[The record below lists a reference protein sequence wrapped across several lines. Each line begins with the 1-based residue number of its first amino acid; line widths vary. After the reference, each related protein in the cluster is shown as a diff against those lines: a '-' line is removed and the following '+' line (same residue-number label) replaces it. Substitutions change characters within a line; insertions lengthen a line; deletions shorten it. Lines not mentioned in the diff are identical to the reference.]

1 MATHVEL
8 GERIL
13 QRLSSIDLRRPLVDT
28 DRAGEHL
35 LGYLAGLGLEPTEVR
50 WLPDLRSLRRERQ
63 CPPYELGKWPAFSYR
78 DQALVR
84 ALEPGRGGRRRAV
97 SWRERADAAVLGP
110 GLGRAQQM
118 RSVRRVLE
126 HLHRAGSALARG
138 VDVPPSRERHLPAL
152 EELSLAAAAGLFVFG
167 IGRKRELV
175 AVPRPTLQF
184 DRQGLLH
191 DWDGRPAV
199 EWAQGGE
206 GLYYWHGVH
215 MTDSAGRNPDKVT
228 ARRALGWADAERR
241 RVALERLGWERVLE
255 QLRAQPIQQDD
266 YGRLYCI
273 HSPQTGTWPFTPSS
287 SGPEPTMLVEVINA
301 TAEPDGT
308 RRRYCLRIPPTT
320 RTARE
325 AVAWTFGFENQR
337 QYVIAAET

>member
-13 QRLSSIDLRRPLVDT
+13 ARMSRIELRRPVVDT

-63 CPPYELGKWPAFSYR
+63 WPPYELGKWPAYSYR
-78 DQALVR
+78 DQALAR
-84 ALEPGRGGRRRAV
+84 ALEPGRGGRRPAV

-126 HLHRAGSALARG
+126 LLHRAGSALARG
-138 VDVPPSRERHLPAL
+138 VDVPSSRERHLPAL
-152 EELSLAAAAGLFVFG
+152 EELSLAAASGLFVFG

-175 AVPRPTLQF
+175 AVPRPTLRL
-184 DRQGLLH
+184 DREGLLH
-191 DWDGRPAV
+191 DWDGHPAV
-199 EWAQGGE
+199 AWPQGGE
-206 GLYYWHGVH
+206 GLYYWRGVH

-228 ARRALGWADAERR
+228 AQRALGWANAERR
-241 RVALERLGWERVLE
+241 RVAIERLGWERVLE
-255 QLRAQPIQQDD
+255 QLRAQPVQQDD
-266 YGRLYCI
+266 YGRLHCI
-273 HSPQTGTWPFTPSS
+273 QTPKRRTRWPVAA
-287 SGPEPTMLVEVINA
+287 EPIMLVEVINA
-301 TAEPDGT
+301 TAEPNGT
-308 RRRYCLRIPPTT
+308 RRRYFLRVPPTVCS
-320 RTARE
+320 ARE
-325 AVAWTFGFENQR
+325 AVAWTFRFENQR